1 MYWIWLVNMILS
13 TVILFLVVVVGIK
26 SFFTKPR
33 TLYLVMCLLLA
44 VGVSSTLVVV
54 NL

>member
-1 MYWIWLVNMILS
+1 MYWIWLVNLILS
-13 TVILFLVVVVGIK
+13 TVVLFLVVVVGIK
-26 SFFTKPR
+26 SFFAKER
-33 TLYLVMCLLLA
+33 TFYLVMCLLLA